1 MWHISL
7 MCPIFTMEYY
17 TDGVKWRLRMD
28 ERRIKE
34 LFQQTGE
41 TIQAILEYFRLK
53 DKVLTT
59 TAITS
64 GTNRRIPNGALYHSF
79 VFSVGGVMAYG
90 YRDGNSI
97 YADSGNN
104 STDTHVTRQVSCT
117 NITEDGDDLVIGNFI
132 CGYMRHTASKNYAPV
147 TVSCNKI
154 IGIDPV
160 IPDALQNIIGGGYCI
175 RKTLGGGIGALI
187 QSLKEYYSC
196 YKQCKESNKEYK
208 EPVLSHFEER
218 GNGNNGYIVYGVHAE
233 RYPRRHLFGVGLH
246 SRECWNH
253 NDYECSNWYGRK
265 LYEYCRR
272 RWANYWAGRRWL
284 PRVGNRGS
292 FGRSRKFETCNIQIL
307 FRNDRLQ
314 REARSDQTDIE
325 VWGCA
330 A

>member
-1 MWHISL
+1 
-7 MCPIFTMEYY
+7 
-17 TDGVKWRLRMD
+17 MD
-28 ERRIKE
+28 EKRIFLLLKKAFMKLGLLADYVTEEIETSTYYIRKWKGGKVE
-34 LFQQTGE
+34 LFQE
-41 TIQAILEYFRLK
+41 QAFSKPNVTNWTTYTSAGLYYGNFKITFPSVVKFSEAPRVYASPG
-53 DKVLTT
+53 KVGSNVGWVGPVTSTET
-59 TAITS
+59 TASMAIVRNGNS
-64 GTNRRIPNGALYHSF
+64 GDVVIKIHAIGIW
-79 VFSVGGVMAYG
+79 GGV
-90 YRDGNSI
+90 I
-97 YADSGNN
+97 YS
-104 STDTHVTRQVSCT
+104 
-117 NITEDGDDLVIGNFI
+117 L
-132 CGYMRHTASKNYAPV
+132 
-147 TVSCNKI
+147 
-154 IGIDPV
+154 
-160 IPDALQNIIGGGYCI
+160 LQY
-175 RKTLGGGIGALI
+175 LGGGNHAIV
-187 QSLKEYYSC
+187 QSSKEYYSC

-208 EPVLSHFEER
+208 EQVLLHFEER
-218 GNGNNGYIVYGVHAE
+218 GNGDNEYIVYGVHAE